1 MNCLITGL
9 GISAI
14 STGMYAVFTNKP
26 EDKTDRQTE
35 YITTFCII
43 FLVSLLVVYLT
54 SGISNSLVIQGG
66 GTSTNQNI
74 NNKPPF

>member
-26 EDKTDRQTE
+26 EDKSNRKDE
-35 YITTFCII
+35 YITTFCIV
-43 FLVSLLVVYLT
+43 FFVSLIIIYISSGNSKSLVV
-54 SGISNSLVIQGG
+54 QGG
-66 GTSTNQNI
+66 GSTNPNL